1 LPWLCQAYELS
12 LCDSSVAP
20 RRPRAQV
27 GRISSLFP
35 LMYGCSKFA
44 SGVAVD
50 VLGSRA
56 VFAAGLVLSGL
67 VNLACGST
75 TSFVVMSG
83 LWAANGFFQGFG
95 GPACAKLL
103 TQWIPIKERGFWCAR
118 CPLPLPEGP
127 QGAPSVSNLRIHSL
141 PLS

>member
-1 LPWLCQAYELS
+1 
-12 LCDSSVAP
+12 
-20 RRPRAQV
+20 
-27 GRISSLFP
+27 
-35 LMYGCSKFA
+35 
-44 SGVAVD
+44 VAVD

-103 TQWIPIKERGFWCAR
+103 TQWIPIKERGFWYD
-118 CPLPLPEGP
+118 LPSPEGP
-127 QGAPSVSNLRIHSL
+127 QLEREVSQTSGSTLYTCCRYKAAIKPPDPLKYLLPAVLMRLRRTTGGLCGRRRKTWVAP
-141 PLS
+141 